1 MQSKEPRKLFSV
13 ERRARDRQA
22 QQVSQTEVP
31 VDLILEELRALRA
44 EVAELRTS
52 GVAVAV
58 TTETESLTE
67 NTPPT
72 APALPTLDMDAEVDI
87 RVEIAQM
94 VRSIGRAKSEIA
106 AIKHPLSAEDQVETA
121 ASQLET
127 IVLTT
132 ENATNDIMNAADEIE
147 VAMKK
152 IHSLALDDQEI
163 EDQLD
168 IAANQVITII
178 ESCSFQDLTGQRIN
192 EVIKTLRFI
201 ESRVLSMIEIWGG
214 LEAFQ
219 ELPIPA
225 GENGDGDDDDE
236 SALLNG
242 PAMEGQGLS
251 QDDIDALF
259 C

>member
-1 MQSKEPRKLFSV
+1 
-13 ERRARDRQA
+13 
-22 QQVSQTEVP
+22 
-31 VDLILEELRALRA
+31 
-44 EVAELRTS
+44 
-52 GVAVAV
+52 
-58 TTETESLTE
+58 
-67 NTPPT
+67 
-72 APALPTLDMDAEVDI
+72 VDI

-106 AIKHPLSAEDQVETA
+106 AIKHPLSTEDQVETA

-127 IVLTT
+127 IVRTT
-132 ENATNDIMNAADEIE
+132 ENATNDIMNAADTIE

-163 EDQLD
+163 EDQLE
-168 IAANQVITII
+168 IAANQVIAII

-225 GENGDGDDDDE
+225 SEDGVDEDE